1 MLNVSMLERFC
12 KRCQVTAN
20 EHLKLETGLRFGY
33 MNTTGDS
40 VHVYS
45 IHCFSTSDEMKW
57 NFKRASIIIDSMEK
71 RMDAALAYKD
81 VIPLLHNIK
90 SQLADFERT
99 SKINEEFLTRPV
111 LVKQDQPSN
120 REVINRKESPS
131 EVEGVKTF
139 KGHRVIQIADDFEGI
154 AWNCLISLIPVKCV

>member
-1 MLNVSMLERFC
+1 VA
-12 KRCQVTAN
+12 AN
-20 EHLKLETGLRFGY
+20 EQLKLETRVCFGY
-33 MNTTGDS
+33 MNTPGD
-40 VHVYS
+40 VYS
-45 IHCFSTSDEMKW
+45 IHCFSTSGEMEW

-71 RMDAALAYKD
+71 RMDAALTYKD

-99 SKINEEFLTRPV
+99 SKINKEFLTRPV

-120 REVINRKESPS
+120 REVINRKEYPS
-131 EVEGVKTF
+131 EVGGVKTF

-154 AWNCLISLIPVKCV
+154 AWNCLFSLIPVKCV